1 MSAAS
6 AKRTQKRIRRQYI
19 FFHDIIFGPN
29 PGFRREW
36 ITRQYYLG
44 GGNGRKR
51 DGGGKPTTTGNRF
64 NVTFTKVAQL
74 TVWRRTGP
82 LETEKDR

>member
-19 FFHDIIFGPN
+19 FFHDKYSAQI
-29 PGFRREW
+29 REW

-51 DGGGKPTTTGNRF
+51 DGGGTLTTTGNRAA
-64 NVTFTKVAQL
+64 VTFTKTAQP